1 MLGDLRA
8 QRNSLRVGELR
19 LVELA
24 HRYGHE
30 VVQAA
35 MAEIIDRTEAKV
47 RDAIRAIP
55 NGVYRFEDYMDD
67 SGPGTPP
74 MRLEVTVTVRDDD
87 ILIDFDGTGPQ
98 TESGMNSYLN
108 YTRSYCYAA
117 VKCLTDPEGPQN
129 DGAFRPVRIE
139 APLGSF
145 LNPRAAR
152 GRRAARGLLLPD
164 LRRGHRRAG
173 ARPARPG
180 HRGRLPLRQP
190 DLRGLRSRG
199 DSAGRSSTSS
209 SCPAPRPGPTGTA
222 ARRCRWRST
231 PRTSRWSR
239 RRRTSPSSSSA
250 SS

>member
-1 MLGDLRA
+1 
-8 QRNSLRVGELR
+8 
-19 LVELA
+19 
-24 HRYGHE
+24 
-30 VVQAA
+30 
-35 MAEIIDRTEAKV
+35 MAEIMDRTEAKV
-47 RDAIRAIP
+47 RDAIGAIP

-145 LNPRAAR
+145 LNPRAPAGGGPR
-152 GRRAARGLLLPD
+152 AVFCYRIFDAVIGALAPALPGGSPRPAPTSRIRRAEASIPV
-164 LRRGHRRAG
+164 A
-173 ARPARPG
+173 
-180 HRGRLPLRQP
+180 
-190 DLRGLRSRG
+190 
-199 DSAGRSSTSS
+199 SAGRSSTS
-209 SCPAPRPGPTGTA
+209 
-222 ARRCRWRST
+222 
-231 PRTSRWSR
+231 
-239 RRRTSPSSSSA
+239 
-250 SS
+250 